1 MDVANPASS
10 RAVLIGSSAYDDM
23 TPLPSVRA
31 NLEDLRTALTDEDI
45 WGLPPANVTTIVDAT
60 SRVAVYEA
68 LRDAARATRP
78 DGLLLY
84 YYAGHGLVHA
94 GDLVLGLPNTN
105 PQHPDEQTLAYAK
118 LREATRLSGTSRRVI
133 ILDCCFAGR
142 AGRGELSAVDALSRL
157 GHSDTEDAC
166 LLLAA
171 GANRAASAPV
181 GDRNTAFTGALLD
194 LLGNGSE
201 LSDPVL
207 TVATIAEEV
216 TKHLLADGRERP
228 ELRLSNRAAA
238 IPLARNIRIRRRNL
252 TGSVLE
258 AGKDVTDPELRGTR
272 ILVLRHDHTG
282 AIGVRLNRP
291 AGRLPESLHSWRA
304 KVTAPKR
311 LFDGGPIARDAFIAL
326 VRIRTG
332 VQGPIRF
339 TAIKGNLGSLQLS
352 DAQPSIRECVAD
364 LRIFVGYLGWGP
376 GGLEQLINDRIL
388 NVADVSA
395 PRVTF
400 AREGAP

>member
-10 RAVLIGSSAYDDM
+10 RAVLIGSSAYRWL

-31 NLEDLRTALTDEDI
+31 NLEDLRRALTDEDI
-45 WGLPPANVTTIVDAT
+45 WGLPPANVMTIADAT
-60 SRVAVYEA
+60 DRVAVYET
-68 LRDAARATRP
+68 LREAAGAAGT
-78 DGLLLY
+78 DGLLLF
-84 YYAGHGLVHA
+84 YYAGHGLIHG
-94 GDLVLGLPNTN
+94 GDLILGLPGTD
-105 PQHPDEQTLAYAK
+105 PQHPDEQALAYAT
-118 LREATRLSGTSRRVI
+118 LRDATRLSRSPRRVL

-142 AGRGELSAVDALSRL
+142 AGTAEMSAADALRRL
-157 GHSDTEDAC
+157 AHSDTEQAC

-171 GANRAASAPV
+171 GANRPASAPA

-194 LLGNGSE
+194 LLTMGSE

-207 TVATIAEEV
+207 TVQTVADEV
-216 TKHLLADGRERP
+216 DRHLLASGRERP
-228 ELRLSNRAAA
+228 ELRLSNRAGD

-258 AGKDVTDPELRGTR
+258 ASKEVTDPELRGGR
-272 ILVLRHDHTG
+272 MLVLRHDDTG

-291 AGRLPESLHSWRA
+291 GDPLPEALHGWRT
-304 KVTAPKR
+304 KITAPKR

-326 VRIRTG
+326 VRLRAG
-332 VQGPIRF
+332 ADQPIRF
-339 TAIKGNLGSLQLS
+339 TAVKGNLGSLPLS
-352 DAQPSIRECVAD
+352 DAQPSVRDCVAD

-376 GGLEQLINDRIL
+376 GGLEQLINDGIL

-400 AREGAP
+400 ARDGAP